1 MTNSRK
7 AFFFL
12 VELINCY
19 AGVFYSNFL
28 FFYMKSRF
36 GFGELE
42 NVLLAALNGLVY
54 MVAAWKGGAFA
65 QRYGPVRSVY
75 VGFGIFAAAMIFGL
89 LAHSAWAHVFI
100 FAVWTLSGCFIWPA
114 IESLVSA
121 GSGNKL
127 SDMVGYYNIIWA
139 GGAATA
145 YFTAGIVLERFGMQ
159 SLFLVPLALVII
171 ETIILSVTGWKAKTG
186 VDTAVDSGAPHVIAP
201 PADGRRFMHMAWLA
215 NPLSYI
221 AINTVIPLI
230 PTISDTLGLSTA
242 ATGIVCSVWMF
253 VRLGAFGILWR
264 WTGWHYRFRWLA
276 GSLFVLVV
284 SFTAVVLARS
294 VAILLVAEIGFGLS
308 IGLIYYSSLY
318 YSMHASDK
326 QSANGGL
333 HEAMIGAGM
342 FLGPVCRAGAA
353 VLLPV
358 AAHAGSWPVSGLL
371 AGGFS
376 ALLWMGRFR
385 IIKKRMSR

>member
-1 MTNSRK
+1 MDARK
-7 AFFFL
+7 VVFYL

-54 MVAAWKGGAFA
+54 AVAAWKGGAFA
-65 QRYGPVRSVY
+65 QRYGAIRSVY
-75 VGFGIFAAAMIFGL
+75 VGFGIFGIAMLFGL
-89 LAHSAWAHVFI
+89 VAHSAWQQVAI
-100 FAVWTLSGCFIWPA
+100 FGFWTLSGCFIWPA

-121 GSGNKL
+121 GSGKKL
-127 SDMVGYYNIIWA
+127 SDMVGFYNIFWA
-139 GGAATA
+139 GGAAMS

-159 SLFLVPLALVII
+159 SLFRTPLVLVIA
-171 ETIILSVTGWKAKTG
+171 ETIILSITLWKTKSEPVQAY
-186 VDTAVDSGAPHVIAP
+186 DAANAAAPTP
-201 PADGRRFMHMAWLA
+201 PACGSKFMHMAWLA

-221 AINTVIPLI
+221 AINTVLPLI
-230 PTISDTLGLSTA
+230 PTISETLGLSTSVA
-242 ATGIVCSVWMF
+242 GIVCSVWMF
-253 VRLGAFGILWR
+253 TRLAAFGILWR

-276 GSLFVLVV
+276 GSLFVLLI
-284 SFTAVVLARS
+284 SFTTLILTKSLIVL
-294 VAILLVAEIGFGLS
+294 LLAEIGFGLS

-353 VLLPV
+353 ILLPA
-358 AAHAGSWPVSGLL
+358 AAHAGSWSVSGLL

-385 IIKKRMSR
+385 LFKKNR